1 MSTVNATSLT
11 SLIVT
16 GRALSDKGLILL
28 QYPSCYGCKL
38 HTSQCCCLARVKILE
53 NAITYYLNFNGFAFA
68 LLQKQ
73 SSKYLLVCHLVKQEN
88 IVSLYLKCPWQRER
102 MNFLQNVHMHMKHV
116 LNIKWDH
123 IKQNIRLCAIHDCN
137 RSVNVENRYVHIS
150 ILGVNVC
157 YLILSTVSF
166 SSVNQ
171 VSCFSM
177 NILEG

>member
-68 LLQKQ
+68 LLQEQ
-73 SSKYLLVCHLVKQEN
+73 SSNYLLVCHIVKQEN

-123 IKQNIRLCAIHDCN
+123 IKRNIGLCAI
-137 RSVNVENRYVHIS
+137 NVTPLSLFIESLFLRTLWRTSSS
-150 ILGVNVC
+150 I
-157 YLILSTVSF
+157 ILFQCEV
-166 SSVNQ
+166 
-171 VSCFSM
+171 M
-177 NILEG
+177 